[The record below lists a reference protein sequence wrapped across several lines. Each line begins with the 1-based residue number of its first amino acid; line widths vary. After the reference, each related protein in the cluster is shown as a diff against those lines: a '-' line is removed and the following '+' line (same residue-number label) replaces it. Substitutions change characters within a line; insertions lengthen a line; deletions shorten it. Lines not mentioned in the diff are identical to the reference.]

1 EEIISDS
8 NVNVEKKGEGR
19 EGLIGKRNEK
29 ESGINCD
36 NEGSIE
42 EKEKGIESLNDGKN
56 LGDEEIREGG
66 CNENVE
72 NGLNIGKNKT

>member
-1 EEIISDS
+1 MKEGNCNDDVDEEVSNGEEIISDS

-42 EKEKGIESLNDGKN
+42 EKE
-56 LGDEEIREGG
+56 
-66 CNENVE
+66 
-72 NGLNIGKNKT
+72 NIHRIASID